1 MPVPTP
7 TGPCPNRSLLYGTVD
22 EALVKELY
30 RHYGGVANFVL
41 RSPEQKPDE
50 GLDDLLEVLRDAVA
64 GCNAA
69 QHLVFASQW
78 VADEF
83 AKKAMKSDELRE
95 LISLLSSASGPVRS
109 SLYQAIMHAALPEGG
124 SFTVAPIDGETLER
138 RGKEEVRVLG
148 RGAITKAFKDLQKA
162 ATEHVYN
169 RPLSPTFTTVDAFE
183 RGEKTCDFF
192 QVTVGSS
199 KELESLELDSL
210 LNDVQLPEGVTPR
223 LHFVVPKDRYAN
235 FKLKAGKKNWPPKP
249 QSPAFRMKLYI
260 MKGVYARLQRGSDG
274 GRSDL
279 ASLAAVGQGQ
289 VKLAVSRIDIVG
301 PGLGVEGVCC

>member
-1 MPVPTP
+1 MGFPTAFLLRCRVPMPRYDDMFQCHVMW
-7 TGPCPNRSLLYGTVD
+7 PCYSL
-22 EALVKELY
+22 
-30 RHYGGVANFVL
+30 
-41 RSPEQKPDE
+41 Q
-50 GLDDLLEVLRDAVA
+50 
-64 GCNAA
+64 
-69 QHLVFASQW
+69 
-78 VADEF
+78 
-83 AKKAMKSDELRE
+83 
-95 LISLLSSASGPVRS
+95 
-109 SLYQAIMHAALPEGG
+109 
-124 SFTVAPIDGETLER
+124 
-138 RGKEEVRVLG
+138 
-148 RGAITKAFKDLQKA
+148 DLQKA

-260 MKGVYARLQRGSDG
+260 MKGVYARLQVCARSLHAGCPMAGG
-274 GRSDL
+274 GRRL
-279 ASLAAVGQGQ
+279 WL
-289 VKLAVSRIDIVG
+289 
-301 PGLGVEGVCC
+301 